1 MRVLF
6 LTSRFPYPPV
16 GGDRNR
22 VLNFIQALARAGH
35 EVHLVTF
42 DTAFSRPA
50 GSILP
55 LTQSVASMRVVR
67 LPKILSAARALAG
80 LAGTLPLQ
88 AAYYDSS
95 RMRRLVKEAL
105 ERIRPD
111 LVYTHLFRM
120 APYALPEMRAYP
132 AAWVLDLTDVVSS
145 EIFRSLEYRAGLN
158 RWIYREEGR
167 RIERYERQIASLF
180 DRCWVVGSREA
191 KVLAAMAPSARI
203 DVVPI
208 GVDGNG
214 AVANGSGSAPGN
226 TAREPA
232 TILFFGFQ
240 RIFHNR
246 DAARFLARDVF
257 PIVRR
262 AVPHAVLEIAGK
274 SSGSLRDVRGEGIRN
289 LGYLEDPRAAFARAT
304 LFAAPHR
311 FAAGVQTKV
320 LQALDAGLPVVTT
333 PVVREGF
340 DPIPQDLLLE
350 GRSAEEI
357 AARIVR
363 LIREPALAAEIG
375 ARGREWVRSRYRW
388 EDAVLAFEAAAGQAR
403 STAIAVPLTTP

>member
-35 EVHLVTF
+35 EVHLVCF

-50 GSILP
+50 GSIEP
-55 LTQSVASMRVVR
+55 VTRSVASMRVVR

-80 LAGTLPLQ
+80 IAGALPLQ

-95 RMRRLVKEAL
+95 RMRRLVKDSL
-105 ERIRPD
+105 ERVRPD

-120 APYALPEMRAYP
+120 APYALAEMQAYP

-214 AVANGSGSAPGN
+214 AMASGSGPAPGN
-226 TAREPA
+226 AAREPA

-240 RIFHNR
+240 QIFHNR
-246 DAARFLARDVF
+246 DAARFLAREIF

-262 AVPHAVLEIAGK
+262 AIPHAVLEIAGR
-274 SSGSLRDVRGEGIRN
+274 SSDSLRDVRGEGIRN
-289 LGYLEDPRAAFARAT
+289 LGFLEDPRVAFSRAT
-304 LFAAPHR
+304 VFAAPHR

-333 PVVREGF
+333 RIVREGLE
-340 DPIPQDLLLE
+340 PIPDD
-350 GRSAEEI
+350 
-357 AARIVR
+357 
-363 LIREPALAAEIG
+363 LIRVGETPEQIAWEIVSLIRDPSLAAELG
-375 ARGREWVRSRYRW
+375 ARGREWVRSRFRW
-388 EDAVLAFEAAAGQAR
+388 DDAVRAFEAAGGYAR
-403 STAIAVPLTTP
+403 ETP

>member
-22 VLNFIQALARAGH
+22 VLHFIQALAGAGH
-35 EVHLVTF
+35 EVHLVCF
-42 DTAFSRPA
+42 DTALFPRPA
-50 GSILP
+50 EKVLP
-55 LTQSVASMRVVR
+55 LTGSLASMRVVR
-67 LPKILSAARALAG
+67 LPKILSAARAFA
-80 LAGTLPLQ
+80 AMPGTLPLQ

-95 RMRRLVKEAL
+95 RMRRLVGKSL
-105 ERIRPD
+105 ERVRPD

-120 APYALPEMRAYP
+120 APYALAEMRTHP
-132 AAWVLDLTDVVSS
+132 TAWVLDLTDVVSS
-145 EIFRSLEYRAGLN
+145 EILGSLEYRAGLD

-167 RIERYERQIASLF
+167 RIERYERRIASLF
-180 DRCWVVGSREA
+180 DRCWVVGHREA
-191 KVLAAMAPSARI
+191 KALAAMAPGARI

-208 GVDGNG
+208 GVGGNG
-214 AVANGSGSAPGN
+214 AQANGSARGS

-246 DAARFLARDVF
+246 DAARFLAHEIF
-257 PIVRR
+257 PMVRR
-262 AVPHAVLEIAGK
+262 AVPHAVLEVAGK
-274 SSGSLRDVRGEGIRN
+274 ASDSLRDVRGEGIRN
-289 LGYLEDPRAAFARAT
+289 LGYLEDPGAAFCRAT

-333 PVVREGF
+333 PIVREGLQPMP
-340 DPIPQDLLLE
+340 DDLLRVGE
-350 GRSAEEI
+350 TPEQI
-357 AARIVR
+357 
-363 LIREPALAAEIG
+363 AAEIVSLIRDPLLASELG
-375 ARGREWVRSRYRW
+375 ERGRDWVRSRYRW
-388 EDAVLAFEAAAGQAR
+388 EDAVLAFEAAAGF
-403 STAIAVPLTTP
+403 